1 MVTGPAP
8 RRTAVRQAISSLLRL
23 ASGDAQDAQTLVD
36 AGSTRNAAALL
47 RSAITRLIEAVVASE
62 QGYTGP
68 AETHRIPED
77 NPLKARLL
85 RLDTF
90 PGLPP
95 ALRQGGRL
103 AAPPSTKSLAAS
115 LRDLSLILDQLRQ
128 HFGVDPEGDGP
139 ARTADSLRPPPEKPA
154 PPPPPL
160 PEKPSP
166 AASRRQEASDRP
178 PRARPAAR
186 AATAPAPPAK
196 RARPASKSVHQAA
209 QSVERSQ
216 QGLSSGTF
224 WSLVDR
230 WELADVEALRLIGH
244 KGGLTK
250 KGTRPRFKL
259 TEAEGEIVTAMRSL
273 NETMDQLGL
282 DSAQWLAAPLRP
294 EPFRGAT
301 PVSVI
306 RKRRLQGLREV
317 SRYLT
322 QMGLLQSLDET

>member
-1 MVTGPAP
+1 MQ
-8 RRTAVRQAISSLLRL
+8 RTAVRQAISSLLRL
-23 ASGDAQDAQTLVD
+23 ASGDAQDAQTLVEAD
-36 AGSTRNAAALL
+36 STRNAAALL
-47 RSAITRLIEAVVASE
+47 RSAITRLIEAIVASE

-103 AAPPSTKSLAAS
+103 AAPPSAKSLAAP
-115 LRDLSLILDQLRQ
+115 LRDLCLILDQLRQ

-139 ARTADSLRPPPEKPA
+139 ARTADPLRPPPEKP
-154 PPPPPL
+154 PSPPPPL
-160 PEKPSP
+160 KKPSP
-166 AASRRQEASDRP
+166 AASRRQEASDRL

-196 RARPASKSVHQAA
+196 RASPASKPVHQAA
-209 QSVERSQ
+209 QPVGRSQ

-230 WELADVEALRLIGH
+230 WKLADVEALRLIGH

-259 TEAEGEIVTAMRSL
+259 TEAEGEIVAAMRSL

-317 SRYLT
+317 GRYLT
-322 QMGLLQSLDET
+322 QMGLLQSLDEA